1 MTGAKSPKK
10 RNTGL
15 SGYLLSRLAASALLL
30 CLTANT
36 HSAEFIQLIVNQVA
50 PPNHFYHKDV
60 LVPWAQDVERV
71 TGGRVVIQ
79 FSIAPMG
86 SYRRNFDMVRAG
98 MIDIAGG
105 NQSATPGRFVV
116 TQVNESPFHGGESVE
131 AISMALWKTQERFLH
146 AANEFSGT
154 ELLALHASGTMFLYT
169 SNRPVKRVADI
180 RGLKIAAPSDVGA
193 RVLSALDAVPVF
205 LTAPELRDSLSRG
218 IIDGLLMSFT
228 GITRLGL
235 QPYVNYQTPIAD
247 GKGLSFGGFFLT
259 ANADS
264 WAQISEV
271 DRAAIRSVSGE
282 NYVRRA
288 GQVFDRETM
297 AAEAEIRDS
306 QIELVEVD
314 EDFDT
319 ELADA
324 IAFMDREW
332 VKRAIALNVD
342 ADQALS
348 FFRAEVIQQTA
359 ALEAN
364 NAEPNDQ

>member
-1 MTGAKSPKK
+1 MTGAASTKTPVSSP
-10 RNTGL
+10 TGC
-15 SGYLLSRLAASALLL
+15 LLLRLVASALLL
-30 CLTANT
+30 CLTAYT
-36 HSAEFIQLIVNQVA
+36 HSAESIQLILNQVA
-50 PPNHFYHKDV
+50 PPNHFYHKDI

-71 TGGRVVIQ
+71 TAGRVTIK

-131 AISMALWKTQERFLH
+131 AISLALWNTQQKYLH

-169 SNRPVKRVADI
+169 TNRPVKHVNDI

-193 RVLSALDAVPVF
+193 RVLTALHAVPVF

-235 QPYVNYQTPIAD
+235 QPYVSFQTPIAN
-247 GKGLSFGGFFLT
+247 GKGLSFGGFFLA
-259 ANADS
+259 ANTDS
-264 WAQISEV
+264 WARISEE
-271 DRAAIRSVSGE
+271 DRDAIRRISGE
-282 NYVRRA
+282 HYVRRA
-288 GQVFDRETM
+288 GRVFDRETVT
-297 AAEAEIRDS
+297 AAAEIRDS
-306 QIELVEVD
+306 EIELVEVND
-314 EDFDT
+314 NFDAD
-319 ELADA
+319 LAKA

-332 VKRAIALNVD
+332 IMNANDLNVD
-342 ADQALS
+342 AEEALD
-348 FFRAEVIQQTA
+348 FFREEVIRQKD
-359 ALEAN
+359 ALESKN
-364 NAEPNDQ
+364 VEPND